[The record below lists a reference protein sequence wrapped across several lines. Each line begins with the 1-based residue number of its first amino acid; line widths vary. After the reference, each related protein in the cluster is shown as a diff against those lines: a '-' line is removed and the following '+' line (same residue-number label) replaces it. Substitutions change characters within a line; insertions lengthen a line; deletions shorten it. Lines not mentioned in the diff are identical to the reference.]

1 MSSSYGKNLRLTIF
15 GQSHADAIGVTIEG
29 LRAGERIDT
38 DALESFMARRAPGRA
53 AYATAR
59 KEADRPEFLCGVK
72 NGVTTGTPITAV
84 IRNTDAHSSDYAAL
98 LHTPRPGHADYT
110 GWVKYG
116 DAGDFAGGGHFS
128 GRMTAPLCIA
138 GGICLQMLSRR
149 GIIVTARIAEIAG
162 IADEGELTAHAQ
174 CGLFPTLS
182 RARGEDMKAAIESAK
197 AAGDSVGGVVEC
209 AVFGLPAGVGGPLFD
224 GLESRLSAALFAIP
238 AVKGVEFGSGFAL
251 ARMQGSKSNDPFD
264 MEEGRVVTATNHCGG
279 LLGGITTGMP
289 LTLRAAFK
297 PTPSIAKAQKSVNL
311 ETMQREELSIRGRHD
326 PCVVPRAVPVV
337 EAATAFVLCDAL
349 LGEGR
354 MKTP

>member
-1 MSSSYGKNLRLTIF
+1 MSTIGQALQLTVF
-15 GQSHADAIGVTIEG
+15 GESHAPVIGMTLTGVP
-29 LRAGERIDT
+29 AGEKIDF
-38 DALESFMARRAPGRA
+38 DALDAFLARRAPGRSA
-53 AYATAR
+53 WSTSR
-59 KEADRPEFLCGVK
+59 HEADKPEFLAGLE
-72 NGVTTGTPITAV
+72 GGQSDGTPIRA
-84 IRNTDAHSSDYAAL
+84 ILRNRDTHGADYAA
-98 LHTPRPGHADYT
+98 TANVPRPGHADYT
-110 GWVKYG
+110 AWVKYG
-116 DAGDFAGGGHFS
+116 AIPPGGGAFS

-162 IADEGELTAHAQ
+162 IADEGEQSAHARH
-174 CGLFPTLS
+174 GFFPTLS
-182 RARGEDMKAAIESAK
+182 QARGEDMKAAIESAK

-251 ARMQGSKSNDPFD
+251 ARMQGSESNDPFD
-264 MEEGRVVTATNHCGG
+264 MEEGRVVTVTNHCGG

-354 MKTP
+354 MKTL